1 MFHLKRS
8 YIEVKP
14 AEGSKTDIELRIRG
28 PWLHTI
34 LFEIPVLA
42 IVNECYYRH
51 FYPNPDYEEGRR
63 RLKAKIQLV
72 KDIDGIGISEF
83 GTRRRF
89 SKQWQLEVIRTLKK
103 DMSRQFTGTSNV
115 YFAMT
120 EGLTPLGTMAH
131 EYLQAC
137 QALGPRLRDSQKY
150 AFEMWAKEYRGD
162 LGIVL
167 SDVYGIEAF
176 LSDFDM
182 YFCKLF
188 DGARHDSGDPMIWGE
203 RMISHYKANRC
214 DPRTKTLIFSDM
226 LDFPKV
232 LRLYERFNGRIRLG
246 FGIGTNLVNDLGYT
260 ALQNVIKL
268 VRCNDQPVAK
278 VSDSPEKSMCED
290 ESYLAYLKSVFGIK
304 Y

>member
-1 MFHLKRS
+1 
-8 YIEVKP
+8 
-14 AEGSKTDIELRIRG
+14 
-28 PWLHTI
+28 
-34 LFEIPVLA
+34 
-42 IVNECYYRH
+42 
-51 FYPNPDYEEGRR
+51 
-63 RLKAKIQLV
+63 
-72 KDIDGIGISEF
+72 
-83 GTRRRF
+83 
-89 SKQWQLEVIRTLKK
+89 
-103 DMSRQFTGTSNV
+103 MSRQFTGTSNV